1 MPCVIVHPNGDDRPA
16 TRQNDARICTPYG
29 VPSHPAHRAVKPTAQ
44 PFLEPRQQPIVRT
57 FEADCRNADGGK
69 AEGPGFV
76 FN

>member
-1 MPCVIVHPNGDDRPA
+1 
-16 TRQNDARICTPYG
+16 
-29 VPSHPAHRAVKPTAQ
+29 VKPTAQ